1 MYLNGGGFKV
11 KRRRSPCHLSRT
23 LSKTRQKRDD
33 ARVQV
38 VSNADLSRRRKETKI
53 QARLV
58 AQNTFEAVANEMTS
72 FTQSK

>member
-1 MYLNGGGFKV
+1 M
-11 KRRRSPCHLSRT
+11 PPISRT

-38 VSNADLSRRRKETKI
+38 VSNTDLSRRIKETKI